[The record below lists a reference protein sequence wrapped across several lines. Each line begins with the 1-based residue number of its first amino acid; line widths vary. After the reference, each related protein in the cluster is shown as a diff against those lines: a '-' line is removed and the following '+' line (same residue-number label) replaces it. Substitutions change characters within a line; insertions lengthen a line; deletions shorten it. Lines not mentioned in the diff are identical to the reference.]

1 MGICACFCETKSF
14 MHDPLPVEETIQ
26 SFSFHFGI
34 EYVVIYWIRTYIE
47 YNDNI
52 EQTIIPTHIKQM
64 ISDYVIKDS
73 IDTVILNKLQT
84 EAMFNL
90 LDNKITKKNTNA
102 LTVYENVRVNKLNLK
117 FKLLYRAS
125 RDGWSPFTFHSKCDD
140 IAPTITLHKSL
151 NNPGKQQRGWQPIV
165 KKQTCSGAYTVVPWS
180 QYGGAK
186 IDHKAFTFSLTQD
199 TQFIDDDYV
208 TKSSANIL
216 SNNVKV
222 RHASTRGPCFESG
235 HYSNSIEIIP
245 ASDNNGYDD
254 FEVFHVY

>member
-151 NNPGKQQRGWQPIV
+151 KN
-165 KKQTCSGAYTVVPWS
+165 QTCSGAYTVVPWS

-186 IDHKAFTFSLTQD
+186 IDHKAFTFSLVY
-199 TQFIDDDYV
+199 DYV